1 MRESPLPQPHQ
12 IAHARSAW
20 QPALATLRATCDDDH
35 VGQHRRPAGRAVA
48 PSSPKRRVSL
58 ARPITIIATLVAGF
72 VAAQLFLP
80 TGAGLS
86 AAEKVGIASSAVSR
100 TSPAPAPVAAEAV
113 PNVVAASTST
123 KSAATTAK
131 LPHDSGK
138 GRRVVYSVKHQR
150 VWLVG
155 GKGVVKRTYLVSG
168 RLSQPPPGHF
178 RVYSKSRWT
187 SSTVSAETMQYMVRF
202 THGARTGTPI
212 GFHSIPRDYS
222 GHAAQSV
229 HDLGKPLSA
238 GCIRQRLRDAAY
250 LWRFAPVGT
259 TVVVTH

>member
-1 MRESPLPQPHQ
+1 MPIAGGGSPS
-12 IAHARSAW
+12 RVGR
-20 QPALATLRATCDDDH
+20 PALASRPATCDDDH
-35 VGQHRRPAGRAVA
+35 VGQHRRPAGRDDA
-48 PSSPKRRVSL
+48 PSSPKRRASL
-58 ARPITIIATLVAGF
+58 ARPLTIVATLVAGF
-72 VAAQLFLP
+72 VAAQLLLP
-80 TGAGLS
+80 TTAGLS
-86 AAEKVGIASSAVSR
+86 AAENVGVASIAVAR
-100 TSPAPAPVAAEAV
+100 TSVVPAPVAAEAV
-113 PNVVAASTST
+113 PNVVTAATTSV
-123 KSAATTAK
+123 ATTAK
-131 LPHDSGK
+131 LPHHSGK
-138 GRRVVYSVKHQR
+138 GRRVVYSVTHQR

-168 RLSQPPPGHF
+168 RLSQPPPDHY

-250 LWRFAPVGT
+250 LWKFAPVGT
-259 TVVVTH
+259 KVVVTH

>member
-1 MRESPLPQPHQ
+1 
-12 IAHARSAW
+12 
-20 QPALATLRATCDDDH
+20 
-35 VGQHRRPAGRAVA
+35 VV
-48 PSSPKRRVSL
+48 
-58 ARPITIIATLVAGF
+58 ATLVAGF

-80 TGAGLS
+80 ATARLS
-86 AAEKVGIASSAVSR
+86 AAENVGAVSR
-100 TSPAPAPVAAEAV
+100 TSAAARPAAAEAV
-113 PNVVAASTST
+113 PNTVAPSTAPKST
-123 KSAATTAK
+123 TKPAKKSAK
-131 LPHDSGK
+131 MPHHSGK
-138 GRRVVYSVKHQR
+138 GRRVVYSVTRQR

-155 GKGVVKRTYLVSG
+155 GAGVVKRSYLVSG
-168 RLSQPPPGHF
+168 RLSQPSAGHY

-212 GFHSIPRDYS
+212 GFHSIPRDYN

-229 HDLGKPLSA
+229 DDLGKPLSA

-259 TVVVTH
+259 KVVVTH